1 VHGLYAWLRRH
12 PKLVDGPLAL
22 LVLGFGLSFYGSWAR
37 HPALIPVI
45 VALAIPIVFRRQYPT
60 AAFAA
65 VVAVGAVQIVAFGF
79 PTTADVSVLVLL
91 YSLAVSRPRRASAPG
106 LAICVLGAAVA
117 AVRWRAAGGAT
128 PWQVPLTLGLVS
140 APALLTWLA
149 ADSVRWRRGYYAA
162 LEEKTHRLERE
173 RDALAQVAAAAER
186 ARIARELH
194 DIVAHHVS
202 VMVVQ
207 ADGAAF
213 ALENSPDKTRE
224 ALGAISGTGR
234 QALAEMRR
242 LLGMLRSPAAGPELA
257 PVPGTSQL
265 SALLEQTRAAGVPV
279 SFSLEGTPVASRAG
293 RADGADL
300 AVYRVVQE
308 ALTNVRRHGGPGAS
322 AEVSIR
328 YTADSVTVGVTDDGR
343 GAAAQLPAAAV
354 TEAGGP
360 EAASTEAAGTEAA
373 GTEAATTGHGLHG
386 MRERVELYGGT
397 VMAGPRPGGGY
408 QVTATLPLT
417 SAELTRGAA

>member
-22 LVLGFGLSFYGSWAR
+22 LVLGFGLSMYGAWAR
-37 HPALIPVI
+37 QPTLILVI
-45 VALAIPIVFRRQYPT
+45 AGLAIPIVFRRQYPVAAFT
-60 AAFAA
+60 AA
-65 VVAVGAVQIVAFGF
+65 VAVGAVQVAVFRF
-79 PTTADVSVLVLL
+79 PTPADLSVLVLL
-91 YSLAVSRPRRASAPG
+91 YSLAVSRPRRSSAPG
-106 LAICVLGAAVA
+106 LAVCVLGAAVA
-117 AVRWRAAGGAT
+117 TVRWRVAGDGTMWPVLLAMA
-128 PWQVPLTLGLVS
+128 LVS
-140 APALLTWLA
+140 TPALLTWLG

-162 LEEKTHRLERE
+162 LEEKAQRLERE

-213 ALENSPDKTRE
+213 ALETSPDKTRE

-242 LLGMLRSPAAGPELA
+242 LLGMLRSPTAGPELA

-279 SFSLEGTPVASRAG
+279 SLRQEGTPAASRVN
-293 RADGADL
+293 GADL

-308 ALTNVRRHGGPGAS
+308 ALTNVRRHGGPGVTA
-322 AEVSIR
+322 AVTIR
-328 YTADSVTVGVTDDGR
+328 YTAEGVTVDVTDDGR
-343 GAAAQLPAAAV
+343 GAAAPLSADRQAS
-354 TEAGGP
+354 AGQ
-360 EAASTEAAGTEAA
+360 AGADSA
-373 GTEAATTGHGLHG
+373 GHGLHG
-386 MRERVELYGGT
+386 MRERVELYGGAVT
-397 VMAGPRPGGGY
+397 AGPRPGGGY
-408 QVTATLPLT
+408 QVTAALPLV
-417 SAELTRGAA
+417 AAQLTRSAR

>member
-1 VHGLYAWLRRH
+1 
-12 PKLVDGPLAL
+12 
-22 LVLGFGLSFYGSWAR
+22 LGFGLSVYGTWAR
-37 HPALIPVI
+37 QPALILVI
-45 VALAIPIVFRRQYPT
+45 VALAVPIVFRRQYPA

-65 VVAVGAVQIVAFGF
+65 AVTAGAVQVVAFRG
-79 PTTADVSVLVLL
+79 PSTADVSVLILL

-106 LAICVLGAAVA
+106 LAICVLGAAVV
-117 AVRWRAAGGAT
+117 AVRWQVSGDVTA
-128 PWQVPLTLGLVS
+128 WQVLLVTGLVS
-140 APALLTWLA
+140 TPALLTWLA

-162 LEEKTHRLERE
+162 LEEKAHRLERE
-173 RDALAQVAAAAER
+173 RDALSQVAAAAER

-242 LLGMLRSPAAGPELA
+242 LLGMLRSPSAGPVEPVNPELA

-265 SALLEQTRAAGVPV
+265 SALLEQTRTAGVPV
-279 SFSLEGTPVASRAG
+279 TFRQEGTPAAG
-293 RADGADL
+293 PADGADL

-308 ALTNVRRHGGPGAS
+308 SLTNVRRHGGPGVS
-322 AEVSIR
+322 AAVTIR
-328 YTADSVTVGVTDDGR
+328 YTVDGVTVSVTDDGR
-343 GAAAQLPAAAV
+343 GAAARPAPASSTAAD
-354 TEAGGP
+354 
-360 EAASTEAAGTEAA
+360 S
-373 GTEAATTGHGLHG
+373 TGHGLSG

-397 VMAGPRPGGGY
+397 VTAGPRSGGGY

-417 SAELTRGAA
+417 AAQLTRGAA

>member
-1 VHGLYAWLRRH
+1 VYGLYAWLRRH
-12 PKLVDGPLAL
+12 PKLVDGLLAL
-22 LVLGFGLSFYGSWAR
+22 LVLGFGLSVYGTWAR
-37 HPALIPVI
+37 QPALIPVI
-45 VALAIPIVFRRQYPT
+45 VALAVPIVFRRQYPV
-60 AAFAA
+60 AAFA
-65 VVAVGAVQIVAFGF
+65 VAVTAGAVQVVAFRG
-79 PTTADVSVLVLL
+79 PSTADVSVLILL

-106 LAICVLGAAVA
+106 LAICLLGAAVA
-117 AVRWRAAGGAT
+117 ALR
-128 PWQVPLTLGLVS
+128 WQVSADVTAWQVLLVTGLIS
-140 APALLTWLA
+140 APSLLTWLA

-162 LEEKTHRLERE
+162 LEEKAHRLERE

-213 ALENSPDKTRE
+213 ALESSPDKTRE

-242 LLGMLRSPAAGPELA
+242 LLGILRSPSAGPIEPAGPAGPAGPELA

-279 SFSLEGTPVASRAG
+279 TFRQEGAPVAG
-293 RADGADL
+293 PADGADL

-308 ALTNVRRHGGPGAS
+308 SLTNVRRHGGPGVS
-322 AEVSIR
+322 AAVTIR
-328 YTADSVTVGVTDDGR
+328 YTPDGVTVSVTDDGR
-343 GAAAQLPAAAV
+343 GAAAQPAPAAD
-354 TEAGGP
+354 
-360 EAASTEAAGTEAA
+360 S
-373 GTEAATTGHGLHG
+373 TGHGLPG

-397 VMAGPRPGGGY
+397 VTAGPRAGGGY
-408 QVTATLPLT
+408 QVTATLPPT
-417 SAELTRGAA
+417 ATQLTRGAA

>member
-1 VHGLYAWLRRH
+1 VYGLYAWLRRH
-12 PKLVDGPLAL
+12 PKLVDGLLAL
-22 LVLGFGLSFYGSWAR
+22 LVLGFGLSAYGSWAR
-37 HPALIPVI
+37 HPALIAVI
-45 VALAIPIVFRRQYPT
+45 VALAVPIVFRRQYPA

-65 VVAVGAVQIVAFGF
+65 AVAVGVVQVVAFRF
-79 PTTADVSVLVLL
+79 PTTADVSVLILL

-117 AVRWRAAGGAT
+117 AVRWQLPGDPTA
-128 PWQVPLTLGLVS
+128 WQVLFVMGLVS
-140 APALLTWLA
+140 APALLAWLA

-162 LEEKTHRLERE
+162 LEEKAHRLERE

-213 ALENSPDKTRE
+213 ALESSPDKTRE

-242 LLGMLRSPAAGPELA
+242 LLGMLRSPSAGSQGPLGPELA

-265 SALLEQTRAAGVPV
+265 SALLEQTRTAGLPV
-279 SFSLEGTPVASRAG
+279 TFRQEGTPVAG
-293 RADGADL
+293 PADGADL

-308 ALTNVRRHGGPGAS
+308 SLTNVRRHGGPGVS
-322 AEVSIR
+322 AAVTIR
-328 YTADSVTVGVTDDGR
+328 YTADGVTVSVTDDGR
-343 GAAAQLPAAAV
+343 GAAAQPASANGTAAD
-354 TEAGGP
+354 G
-360 EAASTEAAGTEAA
+360 
-373 GTEAATTGHGLHG
+373 TGHGLHG

-397 VMAGPRPGGGY
+397 VTAGPRAGGGY

-417 SAELTRGAA
+417 ATQLTRGAA

>member
-1 VHGLYAWLRRH
+1 MQGLYAWLRRH

-22 LVLGFGLSFYGSWAR
+22 LVLGFGFSMYGSWTR
-37 HPALIPVI
+37 YPALIPVM
-45 VALAIPIVFRRQYPT
+45 VALAVPIVFRRQYPT
-60 AAFAA
+60 AAFAVA
-65 VVAVGAVQIVAFGF
+65 VAVGAVQVVVFSF
-79 PTTADVSVLVLL
+79 PTTADVSLLVLL
-91 YSLAVSRPRRASAPG
+91 YSLAVSRPRRTSALA
-106 LAICVLGAAVA
+106 LAICVLGAVVA
-117 AVRWRAAGGAT
+117 TMRWRVAGNDT
-128 PWQVPLTLGLVS
+128 VWQVLLVMGLVS
-140 APALLTWLA
+140 TPALLTWLA
-149 ADSVRWRRGYYAA
+149 ADSLRWRRGYYAA
-162 LEEKTHRLERE
+162 LEEKAHRLERE

-213 ALENSPDKTRE
+213 ALENSPDQTRA

-242 LLGMLRSPAAGPELA
+242 LLGMLRSPSPEPELA

-279 SFSLEGTPVASRAG
+279 SFGQEGTPAASRPG
-293 RADGADL
+293 HADGADL

-308 ALTNVRRHGGPGAS
+308 ALTNVRRHGGPGVTA
-322 AEVSIR
+322 AVSIR
-328 YTADSVTVGVTDDGR
+328 YTADGVTVSVTDDGR
-343 GAAAQLPAAAV
+343 GAAALP
-354 TEAGGP
+354 P
-360 EAASTEAAGTEAA
+360 ETLPPETLPPETPSPGADG
-373 GTEAATTGHGLHG
+373 TGHGLHG

-397 VMAGPRPGGGY
+397 VTAGPRPGGGY
-408 QVTATLPLT
+408 QVTATLPLM
-417 SAELTRGAA
+417 AAQLTRGAA

>member
-1 VHGLYAWLRRH
+1 VYGLYAWLRRH
-12 PKLVDGPLAL
+12 PTLVDGLLAL
-22 LVLGFGLSFYGSWAR
+22 LVLGFGLSVYGTWAR
-37 HPALIPVI
+37 QPALILVI
-45 VALAIPIVFRRQYPT
+45 VALAVPIVFRRQYPA

-65 VVAVGAVQIVAFGF
+65 AVTAGAVQVVAFRG
-79 PTTADVSVLVLL
+79 PSTADVSVLILL

-106 LAICVLGAAVA
+106 LAICVLGAAVV
-117 AVRWRAAGGAT
+117 AVRWQVSGDVTA
-128 PWQVPLTLGLVS
+128 WQVLLVTGLVS
-140 APALLTWLA
+140 TPALLTWLA

-162 LEEKTHRLERE
+162 LEEKAHRLERE
-173 RDALAQVAAAAER
+173 RDALSQVAAAAER

-242 LLGMLRSPAAGPELA
+242 LLGMLRSPSAGPLEAPEPELA

-265 SALLEQTRAAGVPV
+265 GALLEQTRTAGVPV
-279 SFSLEGTPVASRAG
+279 TFRQEGTPAAG
-293 RADGADL
+293 PADGADL

-308 ALTNVRRHGGPGAS
+308 SLTNVRRHGGPGVS
-322 AEVSIR
+322 AAVTIR
-328 YTADSVTVGVTDDGR
+328 YTVDGVTVSVTDDGR
-343 GAAAQLPAAAV
+343 GAAARPAPANSTAAD
-354 TEAGGP
+354 
-360 EAASTEAAGTEAA
+360 S
-373 GTEAATTGHGLHG
+373 TGHGLSG

-397 VMAGPRPGGGY
+397 VTAGPRSGGGY

-417 SAELTRGAA
+417 AAQLTRGAA

>member
-1 VHGLYAWLRRH
+1 VYGLYAWLRRH
-12 PKLVDGPLAL
+12 PKLVDGLLAL
-22 LVLGFGLSFYGSWAR
+22 LVLGFGLSVYGTWAR
-37 HPALIPVI
+37 QPALILVI
-45 VALAIPIVFRRQYPT
+45 VALAVPIVFRRQYPA

-65 VVAVGAVQIVAFGF
+65 VVTAGAVQVAAFRG
-79 PTTADVSVLVLL
+79 PSTADVSVLILL

-106 LAICVLGAAVA
+106 LAICVLGAAVV
-117 AVRWRAAGGAT
+117 AVRWQVSGDVTA
-128 PWQVPLTLGLVS
+128 WQVLLVTGLVS
-140 APALLTWLA
+140 TPALLTWLA

-162 LEEKTHRLERE
+162 LEEKAHRLERE
-173 RDALAQVAAAAER
+173 RDALSQVAEAAER

-242 LLGMLRSPAAGPELA
+242 LLGMLRSPAVGPELA
-257 PVPGTSQL
+257 PVPGTGQL
-265 SALLEQTRAAGVPV
+265 SALLEQTRTAGIPV
-279 SFSLEGTPVASRAG
+279 TFSQEGTPVASPAEGAG
-293 RADGADL
+293 L

-308 ALTNVRRHGGPGAS
+308 SLTNVRRHGGPGVS
-322 AEVSIR
+322 AAVTLR
-328 YTADSVTVGVTDDGR
+328 YTADGVTVSVTDDGR
-343 GAAAQLPAAAV
+343 GAAAQPAPAKSAAAD
-354 TEAGGP
+354 
-360 EAASTEAAGTEAA
+360 S
-373 GTEAATTGHGLHG
+373 TGHGLDG

-397 VMAGPRPGGGY
+397 VTAGPRPGGGY
-408 QVTATLPLT
+408 QVTATLPLMAAQL
-417 SAELTRGAA
+417 SRGAA

>member
-1 VHGLYAWLRRH
+1 MYGLYAWLRRH
-12 PKLVDGPLAL
+12 PTLVDGLLAL
-22 LVLGFGLSFYGSWAR
+22 LVLGFGFSVYGSLTR
-37 HPALIPVI
+37 HPGLIPVI
-45 VALAIPIVFRRQYPT
+45 VALAVPIVFRRQYPT

-65 VVAVGAVQIVAFGF
+65 AVAVGAVQVVAFRG
-79 PTTADVSVLVLL
+79 PSTADVSVLILL

-117 AVRWRAAGGAT
+117 TVRWRVAGDGT
-128 PWQVPLTLGLVS
+128 FWQVLLAMGLVS
-140 APALLTWLA
+140 TPALLTWLT

-162 LEEKTHRLERE
+162 LEEKTRRLERE

-242 LLGMLRSPAAGPELA
+242 LLGMLRSPSAGPLGPELA

-265 SALLEQTRAAGVPV
+265 SLLLEQTRAAGIPV
-279 SFSLEGTPVASRAG
+279 TFSQEGTPAAG
-293 RADGADL
+293 PAGGADL

-308 ALTNVRRHGGPGAS
+308 SLTNVRRHGGPGAS
-322 AEVSIR
+322 AAVTIR
-328 YTADSVTVGVTDDGR
+328 YAADGVTVSVTDDGR
-343 GAAAQLPAAAV
+343 GAAARPAPASSTAAD
-354 TEAGGP
+354 
-360 EAASTEAAGTEAA
+360 S
-373 GTEAATTGHGLHG
+373 TGHGLHG

-397 VMAGPRPGGGY
+397 VTAGPRSGGGY

-417 SAELTRGAA
+417 AAQLTRGAA

>member
-1 VHGLYAWLRRH
+1 VYGLYAWLRRH
-12 PKLVDGPLAL
+12 PKLVDGLLAL
-22 LVLGFGLSFYGSWAR
+22 LVLGFGFSVYGSLTR
-37 HPALIPVI
+37 HPGLIPVI
-45 VALAIPIVFRRQYPT
+45 VALAVPIVFRRQYPT

-65 VVAVGAVQIVAFGF
+65 AVAVGAVQVVAFRG
-79 PTTADVSVLVLL
+79 PSTADVSVLILL

-117 AVRWRAAGGAT
+117 TVRWRVAGDGT
-128 PWQVPLTLGLVS
+128 FWQVLLAMGLVS
-140 APALLTWLA
+140 TPALLTWLT

-162 LEEKTHRLERE
+162 LEEKTRRLERE

-242 LLGMLRSPAAGPELA
+242 LLGMLRSPSAGPLGPELA

-265 SALLEQTRAAGVPV
+265 SLLLEQTRAAGIPV
-279 SFSLEGTPVASRAG
+279 TFSQEGTPVAG
-293 RADGADL
+293 QADGADL

-308 ALTNVRRHGGPGAS
+308 SLTNVRRHGGPGVS
-322 AEVSIR
+322 AAVSIR
-328 YTADSVTVGVTDDGR
+328 YTADGVTVSVTDDGR
-343 GAAAQLPAAAV
+343 GAAAQPGPANSAAAD
-354 TEAGGP
+354 
-360 EAASTEAAGTEAA
+360 S
-373 GTEAATTGHGLHG
+373 TGHGLHG

-397 VMAGPRPGGGY
+397 VTAGPRPGGGY
-408 QVTATLPLT
+408 QVTATLPLM
-417 SAELTRGAA
+417 AAQLTRGAA

>member
-1 VHGLYAWLRRH
+1 
-12 PKLVDGPLAL
+12 
-22 LVLGFGLSFYGSWAR
+22 
-37 HPALIPVI
+37 
-45 VALAIPIVFRRQYPT
+45 
-60 AAFAA
+60 
-65 VVAVGAVQIVAFGF
+65 
-79 PTTADVSVLVLL
+79 VSVLILL

-106 LAICVLGAAVA
+106 LAICVLGAAVV
-117 AVRWRAAGGAT
+117 AVRWQVSGDVTA
-128 PWQVPLTLGLVS
+128 WQVLLVTGLVS
-140 APALLTWLA
+140 TPALLTWLA

-162 LEEKTHRLERE
+162 LEEKAHRLERE
-173 RDALAQVAAAAER
+173 RDALSQVAAAAER

-242 LLGMLRSPAAGPELA
+242 LLGMLRSPSAGPVEPVNPELA

-265 SALLEQTRAAGVPV
+265 SALLEQTRTAGVPV
-279 SFSLEGTPVASRAG
+279 TFRQEGTPAAG
-293 RADGADL
+293 PADGADL

-308 ALTNVRRHGGPGAS
+308 SLTNVRRHGGPGVS
-322 AEVSIR
+322 AAVTIR
-328 YTADSVTVGVTDDGR
+328 YTVDGVTVSVTDDGR
-343 GAAAQLPAAAV
+343 GAAARPAPASSTAAD
-354 TEAGGP
+354 
-360 EAASTEAAGTEAA
+360 S
-373 GTEAATTGHGLHG
+373 TGHGLSG

-397 VMAGPRPGGGY
+397 VTAGPRSGGGY

-417 SAELTRGAA
+417 AAQLTRGAA

>member
-1 VHGLYAWLRRH
+1 MYGLYAWLRRH
-12 PKLVDGPLAL
+12 PKLVDGLLAL
-22 LVLGFGLSFYGSWAR
+22 LVLGFGFSVYGSLTR
-37 HPALIPVI
+37 HPGLIPVI
-45 VALAIPIVFRRQYPT
+45 VALAVPIVFRRQYPT

-65 VVAVGAVQIVAFGF
+65 AVAVGAVQVVAFRG
-79 PTTADVSVLVLL
+79 PSTADVSVLILL

-117 AVRWRAAGGAT
+117 TVRWRVAGDGT
-128 PWQVPLTLGLVS
+128 FWQVLLAMGLVS
-140 APALLTWLA
+140 TPALLTWLT

-162 LEEKTHRLERE
+162 LEEKTRRLERE

-242 LLGMLRSPAAGPELA
+242 LLGMLRSPSAGPLGPELA

-265 SALLEQTRAAGVPV
+265 SLLLEQTRAAGIPV
-279 SFSLEGTPVASRAG
+279 TFSQEGTPVAG
-293 RADGADL
+293 QADGADL

-308 ALTNVRRHGGPGAS
+308 SLTNVRRHGGPGAS
-322 AEVSIR
+322 AAVTIR
-328 YTADSVTVGVTDDGR
+328 YAADGVTVSVTDDGR
-343 GAAAQLPAAAV
+343 GAAAQPPGSDQASADGAAAD
-354 TEAGGP
+354 
-360 EAASTEAAGTEAA
+360 S
-373 GTEAATTGHGLHG
+373 TGHGLHG
-386 MRERVELYGGT
+386 MRDRVELYGGT
-397 VMAGPRPGGGY
+397 LAAGPRPGGGY
-408 QVTATLPLT
+408 QVTATLPLV
-417 SAELTRGAA
+417 AAQLARGAA

>member
-22 LVLGFGLSFYGSWAR
+22 LVLGFGFSMYGAWTR
-37 HPALIPVI
+37 QPALILVI
-45 VALAIPIVFRRQYPT
+45 VGLAIPIVFRRQYPI
-60 AAFAA
+60 AAFTAA
-65 VVAVGAVQIVAFGF
+65 VVVGAVQVAVFRF
-79 PTTADVSVLVLL
+79 PTPADVSVLVLL
-91 YSLAVSRPRRASAPG
+91 YSLAVSRPRRSSAPG

-117 AVRWRAAGGAT
+117 TVRWRVAGDST
-128 PWQVPLTLGLVS
+128 IWQVLLAMALVS
-140 APALLTWLA
+140 TPALLTWLG

-162 LEEKTHRLERE
+162 LEEKAQRLERE

-213 ALENSPDKTRE
+213 ALETSPEKTRE
-224 ALGAISGTGR
+224 ALDAISGTGR

-242 LLGMLRSPAAGPELA
+242 LLGMLRSPTAGPELA

-265 SALLEQTRAAGVPV
+265 SALLEQTKAAGVPV
-279 SFSLEGTPVASRAG
+279 SFSQVGTPAASTVN
-293 RADGADL
+293 GADL

-308 ALTNVRRHGGPGAS
+308 ALTNVRRHGGPGVTA
-322 AEVSIR
+322 AVTIR
-328 YTADSVTVGVTDDGR
+328 YTADAITVDVTDDGR
-343 GAAAQLPAAAV
+343 GAAAPLSAERKAS
-354 TEAGGP
+354 AGHGG
-360 EAASTEAAGTEAA
+360 ADSA
-373 GTEAATTGHGLHG
+373 GHGLHG
-386 MRERVELYGGT
+386 MRERVELYGGAVT
-397 VMAGPRPGGGY
+397 AGPRPGGGY
-408 QVTATLPLT
+408 QVTAMLPLL
-417 SAELTRGAA
+417 AAQLTRGAR

>member
-1 VHGLYAWLRRH
+1 VYGLYAWLRRH
-12 PKLVDGPLAL
+12 PKLVAGLLAL
-22 LVLGFGLSFYGSWAR
+22 LVLGFGLSVYGSWAR

-45 VALAIPIVFRRQYPT
+45 VALTVPIVFRRQYPT

-65 VVAVGAVQIVAFGF
+65 GIAVGAVQVVAFRG
-79 PTTADVSVLVLL
+79 PSAADVSVLILL
-91 YSLAVSRPRRASAPG
+91 YSLAVTRPRRASAPG

-117 AVRWRAAGGAT
+117 TVRWRVAGDGTA
-128 PWQVPLTLGLVS
+128 WQVLLAMGLAS
-140 APALLTWLA
+140 TPALLTWLA

-162 LEEKTHRLERE
+162 LEEKAHRLERE
-173 RDALAQVAAAAER
+173 RDALSQVAAAAER

-213 ALENSPDKTRE
+213 ALENAPDKTRE

-242 LLGMLRSPAAGPELA
+242 LLGMLRSPSAGPLEAPEPELT

-265 SALLEQTRAAGVPV
+265 SALLEQTRTAGVPV
-279 SFSLEGTPVASRAG
+279 TFRQEGTPAAG
-293 RADGADL
+293 PADGADL

-308 ALTNVRRHGGPGAS
+308 SLTNVRRHGGPGVS
-322 AEVSIR
+322 AAVTIR
-328 YTADSVTVGVTDDGR
+328 YTADGATVSVTDDGR
-343 GAAAQLPAAAV
+343 GAAAQPAPANSAPANGAAAD
-354 TEAGGP
+354 
-360 EAASTEAAGTEAA
+360 S
-373 GTEAATTGHGLHG
+373 TGHGLHG
-386 MRERVELYGGT
+386 MRERVGLYGGT
-397 VMAGPRPGGGY
+397 LTAGPRPGGGY
-408 QVTATLPLT
+408 QVTATLPLAAAQL
-417 SAELTRGAA
+417 SRGAA

>member
-1 VHGLYAWLRRH
+1 VYGLYAWLRRH
-12 PKLVDGPLAL
+12 PTLVDGLLAL
-22 LVLGFGLSFYGSWAR
+22 LVLGFGLSVYGTWAR
-37 HPALIPVI
+37 QPALILVI
-45 VALAIPIVFRRQYPT
+45 VALAVPIVFRRQYPA

-65 VVAVGAVQIVAFGF
+65 AVTAGAVQVVAFRG
-79 PTTADVSVLVLL
+79 PSTADVSVLILL

-106 LAICVLGAAVA
+106 LAICVLGAAVV
-117 AVRWRAAGGAT
+117 AVRWQVSGDVTA
-128 PWQVPLTLGLVS
+128 WQVLLVTGLVS
-140 APALLTWLA
+140 TPALLTWLA

-162 LEEKTHRLERE
+162 LEEKAHRLERE
-173 RDALAQVAAAAER
+173 RDALSQVAAAAER

-242 LLGMLRSPAAGPELA
+242 LLGMLRSPSAGPLEAPEPELT

-279 SFSLEGTPVASRAG
+279 TFRQEGTPAAG
-293 RADGADL
+293 PADGADL

-308 ALTNVRRHGGPGAS
+308 SLTNVRRHGGPGVS
-322 AEVSIR
+322 AAVTIR
-328 YTADSVTVGVTDDGR
+328 YTPDGVTVSVTDDGR
-343 GAAAQLPAAAV
+343 GAAARPAPA
-354 TEAGGP
+354 TSTAGD
-360 EAASTEAAGTEAA
+360 S
-373 GTEAATTGHGLHG
+373 TGHGLSG

-397 VMAGPRPGGGY
+397 VTAGPRSGGGY

-417 SAELTRGAA
+417 AAQLTRGAA

>member
-1 VHGLYAWLRRH
+1 VYGLYAWLRRH
-12 PKLVDGPLAL
+12 PRLVDGLLAL
-22 LVLGFGLSFYGSWAR
+22 LVLGFGLSVYGSWAR
-37 HPALIPVI
+37 HPALIAVI
-45 VALAIPIVFRRQYPT
+45 VALAVPIVFRRQYPA

-65 VVAVGAVQIVAFGF
+65 GVTAGAVQVVAFRG
-79 PTTADVSVLVLL
+79 PSTADVSVLILL
-91 YSLAVSRPRRASAPG
+91 YSLAVSRPRRASAPA

-117 AVRWRAAGGAT
+117 TVRWGVAADGTA
-128 PWQVPLTLGLVS
+128 WQVLLAMGLTS
-140 APALLTWLA
+140 TPALLTWLA

-162 LEEKTHRLERE
+162 LEEKAHRLERE

-213 ALENSPDKTRE
+213 ALESSPDKTRE

-242 LLGMLRSPAAGPELA
+242 LLGMLRSPSAGSPGPEFA

-279 SFSLEGTPVASRAG
+279 MFNQEGTPAAG
-293 RADGADL
+293 PADGADL

-308 ALTNVRRHGGPGAS
+308 SLTNVRRHGGPGVS
-322 AEVSIR
+322 AAVTLR
-328 YTADSVTVGVTDDGR
+328 YTADGVTVSVTDDGR
-343 GAAAQLPAAAV
+343 GAAAQPAS
-354 TEAGGP
+354 GN
-360 EAASTEAAGTEAA
+360 GTDSM
-373 GTEAATTGHGLHG
+373 GHGLHG

-397 VMAGPRPGGGY
+397 VTAGPRAGGGY

-417 SAELTRGAA
+417 AAQLTRGAA

>member
-1 VHGLYAWLRRH
+1 VYGLYAWLRRH
-12 PKLVDGPLAL
+12 PKLVDGLLAL
-22 LVLGFGLSFYGSWAR
+22 LVLGFGLSAYGSWAR

-45 VALAIPIVFRRQYPT
+45 VALTLPIVFRRQYPT

-65 VVAVGAVQIVAFGF
+65 GIAVGAVQVVAFRG
-79 PTTADVSVLVLL
+79 PSAADVSVLILL
-91 YSLAVSRPRRASAPG
+91 YSLAVTRPRRASAPG

-117 AVRWRAAGGAT
+117 TVRWRVAGDGTA
-128 PWQVPLTLGLVS
+128 WQVLLAMGLAS
-140 APALLTWLA
+140 TPALLTWLA

-162 LEEKTHRLERE
+162 LEEKAHRLERE
-173 RDALAQVAAAAER
+173 RDALSQVAAAAER

-213 ALENSPDKTRE
+213 ALENAPDKTRE

-242 LLGMLRSPAAGPELA
+242 LLGMLRSPSAGPVEPVDPELA

-265 SALLEQTRAAGVPV
+265 GALLEQTRTAGVPV
-279 SFSLEGTPVASRAG
+279 TFRQDGTPAAG
-293 RADGADL
+293 PADGADL

-308 ALTNVRRHGGPGAS
+308 SLTNVRRHGGPGVS
-322 AEVSIR
+322 AAVTIR
-328 YTADSVTVGVTDDGR
+328 YTVDGVTVSVTDDGR
-343 GAAAQLPAAAV
+343 GAAAQLSPASSAAADR
-354 TEAGGP
+354 
-360 EAASTEAAGTEAA
+360 
-373 GTEAATTGHGLHG
+373 TGHGLHG

-397 VMAGPRPGGGY
+397 VTAGPRSGGGY

-417 SAELTRGAA
+417 AAQLTRGAA

>member
-1 VHGLYAWLRRH
+1 VYGLYAWLRRH
-12 PKLVDGPLAL
+12 PRLVDGLLAL
-22 LVLGFGLSFYGSWAR
+22 LVLGFGLSVYGSWAR
-37 HPALIPVI
+37 HPGLIPVM
-45 VALAIPIVFRRQYPT
+45 VALAVPIVFRRQYPT

-65 VVAVGAVQIVAFGF
+65 AVAAGAAQVAAFRF
-79 PTTADVSVLVLL
+79 PTTADVSVLILL
-91 YSLAVSRPRRASAPG
+91 YSLAVSRPRRASAPA
-106 LAICVLGAAVA
+106 LAICLLGAAVA
-117 AVRWRAAGGAT
+117 AVRWQASGDATAG
-128 PWQVPLTLGLVS
+128 QVLLVMGLVS

-162 LEEKTHRLERE
+162 LEEKAQRLERE

-213 ALENSPDKTRE
+213 ALDSSPDKTRE

-242 LLGMLRSPAAGPELA
+242 LLGILRSASSGPELA
-257 PVPGTSQL
+257 PLPGTSQL
-265 SALLEQTRAAGVPV
+265 SALLEQTRTAGLPV
-279 SFSLEGTPVASRAG
+279 TFRQEGTPVTGS
-293 RADGADL
+293 ADGADL

-308 ALTNVRRHGGPGAS
+308 SLTNVRRHGGPGVS
-322 AEVSIR
+322 AAVTIR
-328 YTADSVTVGVTDDGR
+328 YTADGVTVSVTDDGR
-343 GAAAQLPAAAV
+343 GAAAQPASANGTAAD
-354 TEAGGP
+354 
-360 EAASTEAAGTEAA
+360 S
-373 GTEAATTGHGLHG
+373 TGHGLHG

-397 VMAGPRPGGGY
+397 VVAGPRAGGGY
-408 QVTATLPLT
+408 QVTATLPR
-417 SAELTRGAA
+417 SATQLTRGAA

>member
-1 VHGLYAWLRRH
+1 VYGLYAWLRRH
-12 PKLVDGPLAL
+12 PTLVDGLLAV
-22 LVLGFGLSFYGSWAR
+22 LVLGLGLSVYGTWAR
-37 HPALIPVI
+37 QPALILVI
-45 VALAIPIVFRRQYPT
+45 VALAVPIVFRRQYPA

-65 VVAVGAVQIVAFGF
+65 AVTAGAVQVVAFRG
-79 PTTADVSVLVLL
+79 PSTADVSVLILL

-106 LAICVLGAAVA
+106 LAICVLGAAVV
-117 AVRWRAAGGAT
+117 AVRWQVSGDVTA
-128 PWQVPLTLGLVS
+128 WQVLLVTGLVS
-140 APALLTWLA
+140 TPALLTWLA

-162 LEEKTHRLERE
+162 LEEKAHRLERE
-173 RDALAQVAAAAER
+173 RDALSQVAAAAER

-242 LLGMLRSPAAGPELA
+242 LLGMLRSPSAGPLEAPEPELA

-265 SALLEQTRAAGVPV
+265 GALLEQTRAAGVPV
-279 SFSLEGTPVASRAG
+279 TFRQEGTPAAG
-293 RADGADL
+293 PADGADL

-308 ALTNVRRHGGPGAS
+308 SLTNVRRHGGPGVS
-322 AEVSIR
+322 AAVTIR
-328 YTADSVTVGVTDDGR
+328 YTVDGVTVSVTDDGR
-343 GAAAQLPAAAV
+343 GAAARPAPANSTAAD
-354 TEAGGP
+354 
-360 EAASTEAAGTEAA
+360 S
-373 GTEAATTGHGLHG
+373 TGHGLSG

-397 VMAGPRPGGGY
+397 VTAGPRSGGGY

-417 SAELTRGAA
+417 AAQLTRGAA

>member
-22 LVLGFGLSFYGSWAR
+22 LVLGFGLSMYGAWTR
-37 HPALIPVI
+37 QPALILVI
-45 VALAIPIVFRRQYPT
+45 AGLAIPIVFRRQYPI
-60 AAFAA
+60 AAFTAA
-65 VVAVGAVQIVAFGF
+65 VVVGAVQVAAFRF
-79 PTTADVSVLVLL
+79 PTPADVSVLVLL
-91 YSLAVSRPRRASAPG
+91 YSLAVSRPRRSSAPG

-117 AVRWRAAGGAT
+117 TVRWRVAGDGT
-128 PWQVPLTLGLVS
+128 IWQLLLAMALVS
-140 APALLTWLA
+140 TPALLTWLG

-162 LEEKTHRLERE
+162 LEEKAQRLERE

-213 ALENSPDKTRE
+213 ALETSPGKTRE
-224 ALGAISGTGR
+224 ALDAIGGTGR

-242 LLGMLRSPAAGPELA
+242 LLGMLRSPTAGPELA

-279 SFSLEGTPVASRAG
+279 SFSQVGTPAASTVN
-293 RADGADL
+293 GADL
-300 AVYRVVQE
+300 AVYRVIQE
-308 ALTNVRRHGGPGAS
+308 ALTNVRRHGGPGVTA
-322 AEVSIR
+322 AVTVR
-328 YTADSVTVGVTDDGR
+328 YTADAITVDVTDDGR
-343 GAAAQLPAAAV
+343 GAAAPLSAERKAS
-354 TEAGGP
+354 AGHGG
-360 EAASTEAAGTEAA
+360 ADSA
-373 GTEAATTGHGLHG
+373 GHGLHG

-397 VMAGPRPGGGY
+397 VTAGPRPGGGY
-408 QVTATLPLT
+408 RVTAMLPLM
-417 SAELTRGAA
+417 AAQLTRGAR

>member
-1 VHGLYAWLRRH
+1 MYGLYAWLRRH
-12 PKLVDGPLAL
+12 PKLVDGLLAL
-22 LVLGFGLSFYGSWAR
+22 LVLGFGLSVYGSLTR
-37 HPALIPVI
+37 HPGLIPVI
-45 VALAIPIVFRRQYPT
+45 VALAVPIVFRRQYPT

-65 VVAVGAVQIVAFGF
+65 AVVVGAVQVVVFRG
-79 PTTADVSVLVLL
+79 PTTADVSVLILL
-91 YSLAVSRPRRASAPG
+91 YSLAVSRPRRTSAPG

-117 AVRWRAAGGAT
+117 TVRWRAAGDGT
-128 PWQVPLTLGLVS
+128 VWQVLLVMGLVS
-140 APALLTWLA
+140 TPALLAWLA

-162 LEEKTHRLERE
+162 LEEKTQRLERE

-242 LLGMLRSPAAGPELA
+242 LLGMLRSPAVGPELA
-257 PVPGTSQL
+257 PVPGTGQL
-265 SALLEQTRAAGVPV
+265 SALLEQTRTAGIPV
-279 SFSLEGTPVASRAG
+279 TFSQEGTPVAG
-293 RADGADL
+293 QADGADL

-308 ALTNVRRHGGPGAS
+308 SLTNVRRHGGPGVS
-322 AEVSIR
+322 AAVTLR
-328 YTADSVTVGVTDDGR
+328 YTADGVTVSVTDDGR
-343 GAAAQLPAAAV
+343 GAAAQPPGSDQASADGAAAD
-354 TEAGGP
+354 
-360 EAASTEAAGTEAA
+360 S
-373 GTEAATTGHGLHG
+373 TGHGLHG

-397 VMAGPRPGGGY
+397 LAAGPRPGGGY
-408 QVTATLPLT
+408 QVTATLPLV
-417 SAELTRGAA
+417 AAQLARGAA